1 MLPTFLDAANF
12 SSTEMVKGFDGQSV
26 LPLWKAKPGEVKE
39 EPFYSFYESRNR
51 EKLAVIDGD
60 WKLIRRGVPILESK
74 ESKTPEIEL
83 YNIAKD
89 MGEQNNLASKHP
101 ERVNTLLAKLVAFRK
116 LRPEGGVP
124 PMVEPFPSGW
134 KPPENWEPE
143 E

>member
-1 MLPTFLDAANF
+1 
-12 SSTEMVKGFDGQSV
+12 
-26 LPLWKAKPGEVKE
+26 
-39 EPFYSFYESRNR
+39 
-51 EKLAVIDGD
+51 LAVIDGD